1 MSLLRVTI
9 LTLAGLSFFMAPQ
22 CVEAKRKPAQA
33 AFSVPTILSA
43 ADADI
48 YRFAFKLARSGQAS
62 AASVQAANASNAIL
76 ASHITAE
83 SLIAN
88 NSGALNPAAVAQLLA
103 RANDL
108 PQAPRLYSLAAKSIV
123 AMNKPAELGNRWGQ
137 WRWQRS
143 PRAATQVEKNIA
155 KITWSHYSIGQ
166 LSQAQ
171 SRSLALIDSPTADA
185 GFALFIG
192 GLAAWRQNDFETAH
206 KHFTA
211 ASEKPG
217 MSLDMQAATH
227 FWAARSAAQV
237 ENFSASSAHLQTA
250 AATNDTFYGL
260 LAMRILGLTPKFN
273 WSAPKLNA
281 EDWRKISGS
290 LTVQRIAALHQV
302 GEFALADEE
311 LRNWWGRSPENHWA
325 ALIRFGD
332 ALGLHSAKLSLAR
345 RSPAQ
350 SIAPMAAHYPF
361 PHWWN
366 DAGPAVPKAL
376 VFAFMRQESAFRR
389 DTVSRSNARGPMQF
403 LPSTAREVG
412 QNTGLTEN
420 DPRLDDP
427 VYAIQLGKTYLRQLA
442 ASSITGGNLLKVVA
456 SYNGGPGNV
465 RSWVGSL
472 PENDPLLYIESIP
485 LTETRD
491 YVETVM
497 KNFWMY
503 QLQMNDPTPTLD
515 AIATGAMPT
524 FPGSAPRHYVI
535 NKISSGGSDNAN

>member
-1 MSLLRVTI
+1 MTI
-9 LTLAGLSFFMAPQ
+9 LRAFILALTGLAFLLWAPS
-22 CVEAKRKPAQA
+22 AQA
-33 AFSVPTILSA
+33 KQKSAQKDFMPPTILST
-43 ADADI
+43 ADADV
-48 YRFAFKLARSGQAS
+48 YRLAFRLARSGQGS
-62 AASVQAANASNAIL
+62 AASIQAANAGISIL
-76 ASHITAE
+76 SSHITAE

-88 NSGALNPAAVAQLLA
+88 NAGTLNPAAVAQWLA
-103 RANDL
+103 SANDL
-108 PQAPRLYSLAAKSIV
+108 PQAPRLYAAAAKSIGTIS
-123 AMNKPAELGNRWGQ
+123 KPAELGNRWGQ
-137 WRWQRS
+137 WRWPRRERS
-143 PRAATQVEKNIA
+143 ATQAEKNIA
-155 KITWSHYSIGQ
+155 QITWSHYSIGQ
-166 LSQAQ
+166 LAQAQ
-171 SRSLALIDSPTADA
+171 SRSLTLTTSPTPEA

-192 GLAAWRQNDFETAH
+192 GLAAWRQNDFDSAN
-206 KHFTA
+206 KYFTL

-217 MSLDMQAATH
+217 MTLDMQAATH
-227 FWAARSAAQV
+227 FWAARAASQV
-237 ENFSASSAHLQTA
+237 EDFSASTEHLQKA

-260 LAMRILGLTPKFN
+260 LAMRVLGVSPKFN
-273 WSAPKLNA
+273 WHAPKFNA
-281 EDWRKISGS
+281 DDWRKISGS

-302 GEFALADEE
+302 GEYALADEE

-325 ALIRFGD
+325 ALVRFGD

-350 SIAPMAAHYPF
+350 STAPMAAHYPF
-361 PHWWN
+361 PQWWN

-412 QNTGLTEN
+412 QNAGLTN
-420 DPRLDDP
+420 TDPRLDDP
-427 VYAIQLGKTYLRQLA
+427 AYAIQLGKTYLRQLA
-442 ASSITGGNLLKVVA
+442 SSSITGGNLLKVVA

-503 QLQMNDPTPTLD
+503 QLQMGDPTPTLD
-515 AIATGAMPT
+515 TIAAGTMPI
-524 FPGSAPRHYVI
+524 FPGSAPRHFVMSAQ
-535 NKISSGGSDNAN
+535 NAVGGKNAN